1 MNKLT
6 NEKRNQLIMVVGL
19 TLLGLGALWT
29 VLIAPLRHHLYEI
42 AGRRA
47 SVTHKLDEVRLA
59 IKNADRV
66 TAELAEARAVLANV
80 ESGMASGDLYAWAIN
95 TIKEFKLSYRVE
107 IPQFSQVDGPRDVPL
122 LPQFPYKQ
130 ASMTIGGSA
139 FFNDLGQFLADL
151 ENQSPYIRILNL
163 SLEPVASK
171 DKEPVEQDK
180 LAFKMEVVFLVKP
193 SDA

>member
-19 TLLGLGALWT
+19 TLLGLAALWT
-29 VLIAPLRHHLYEI
+29 VLIAPLRHKLHDI

-47 SVTHKLDEVRLA
+47 VVMHKLDEVKLA

-66 TAELAEARAVLANV
+66 AAELTEARAALGTV
-80 ESGMASGDLYAWAIN
+80 ESGMASGDLYAWAIDA
-95 TIKEFKLSYRVE
+95 IKQFKLPYRVE
-107 IPQFSQVDGPRDVPL
+107 IPQFSQIDGPRDVPL

-139 FFNDLGQFLADL
+139 FFNDFGQFLADL
-151 ENQSPYIRILNL
+151 ENQSPYIRVLNL
-163 SLEPVASK
+163 SLESITS
-171 DKEPVEQDK
+171 KEPVEQDK
-180 LAFKMEVVFLVKP
+180 LNFKMEVVFLVKP

>member
-163 SLEPVASK
+163 SLEPIPS
-171 DKEPVEQDK
+171 KEPVDQDK

>member
-6 NEKRNQLIMVVGL
+6 NEKRNQLIMVAGL
-19 TLLGLGALWT
+19 TLLGIAALWT
-29 VLIAPLRHHLYEI
+29 VLIAPLRHKLHEI

-47 SVTHKLDEVRLA
+47 AVTHKLDEVRLA

-66 TAELAEARAVLANV
+66 AAQLTEARAALATV
-80 ESGMASGDLYAWAIN
+80 ESGMASGDIYAWAID

-107 IPQFSQVDGPRDVPL
+107 IPQFSQVDGPRDMPL

-139 FFNDLGQFLADL
+139 FFNDFGEFLAGL

-163 SLEPVASK
+163 SLEPIPS
-171 DKEPVEQDK
+171 KEPVEQDK